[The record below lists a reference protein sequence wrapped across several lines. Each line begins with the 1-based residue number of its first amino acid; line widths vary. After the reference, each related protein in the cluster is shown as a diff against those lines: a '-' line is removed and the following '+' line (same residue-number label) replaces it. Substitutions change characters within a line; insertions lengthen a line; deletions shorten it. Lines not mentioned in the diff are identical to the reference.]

1 MMPGADAIL
10 RDQEGRSVLRFERT
24 LRHPP
29 ERVWRALTDA
39 SELASWHPTP
49 FDLDPR
55 ARTVSY
61 RPEGDVPDMPA
72 GEITEYDP
80 PRLLAHRWGD
90 DELRWEL
97 APQGDGSLLVLT
109 HTFAD
114 RFKAARDAA
123 GWHLCLDAL
132 TASLD
137 DRSTA
142 LSERFLA
149 RSRGGEP
156 PDGTTGEWREL
167 NAAYQERFGIAP
179 EEATPPPE
187 P

>member
-39 SELASWHPTP
+39 SELAS
-49 FDLDPR
+49 
-55 ARTVSY
+55 
-61 RPEGDVPDMPA
+61 
-72 GEITEYDP
+72 
-80 PRLLAHRWGD
+80 
-90 DELRWEL
+90 
-97 APQGDGSLLVLT
+97 QGDGSLLVLT

-137 DRSTA
+137 DRNTA

-149 RSRGGEP
+149 RSRGEEP

-167 NAAYQERFGIAP
+167 NAAYQERFGIPP

-187 P
+187 PLRA